1 MKNKHLIVF
10 FLIANVMLIF
20 GAFMKIIHYQTMFVS
35 GNALLATGMLL
46 EVSVITIFIIKT
58 IISQNV
64 NFLNK

>member
-1 MKNKHLIVF
+1 MKNKHLIVL

-20 GAFMKIIHYQTMFVS
+20 GAFMKIIHSQTMFVS

-58 IISQNV
+58 IISKNV